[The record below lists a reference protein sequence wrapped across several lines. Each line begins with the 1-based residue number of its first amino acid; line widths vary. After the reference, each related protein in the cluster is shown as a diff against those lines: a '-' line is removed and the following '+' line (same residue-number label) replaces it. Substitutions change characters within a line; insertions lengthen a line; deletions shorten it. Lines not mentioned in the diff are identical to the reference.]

1 MPKIFVGEP
10 FNVSLVSGSEEPYA
24 SEGYVT
30 IFCRR
35 FFVSQCRNISKRNR
49 FVLCFS
55 KFLVAEKFM
64 DKKEV
69 EVSRFSYENFL
80 SHSAG
85 KIRSEPFCAVFQ
97 TISGSKNF
105 GIRRGGEHQDSASS
119 FFCITVPKN
128 FRDEP
133 FSLSLNSGIEK
144 LYASEGYV
152 TIFPLKNFVSQ
163 Y

>member
-1 MPKIFVGEP
+1 MSKFFCVTVPKNFVGEP

-55 KFLVAEKFM
+55 KFLVAEEFM

-69 EVSRFSYENFL
+69 EVSRFSFENFL

-85 KIRSEPFCAVFQ
+85 KVRSEPFCAVFQ
-97 TISGSKNF
+97 TISGSKSF
-105 GIRRGGEHQDSASS
+105 GIRRGGGASGFCVQFFLYHSA
-119 FFCITVPKN
+119 K
-128 FRDEP
+128 
-133 FSLSLNSGIEK
+133 K
-144 LYASEGYV
+144 LHR
-152 TIFPLKNFVSQ
+152 
-163 Y
+163 